1 MSINLLKII
10 KNLLTPPSEG
20 NVCDPERI
28 YTTNNASQAY
38 EEKNQLIQPDNLEL
52 TSNTQNSEP
61 LLSSQALLAIFS
73 KVDCCTLDGLNEY
86 DDDFTSF
93 TPLGDLVT
101 HEMRNTVQRLAEQ
114 TLEKSELET
123 TTEFEQITAQPIS
136 DKSQQR

>member
-1 MSINLLKII
+1 MSINPLKII
-10 KNLLTPPSEG
+10 KNLLTPPSKG

-28 YTTNNASQAY
+28 DTTNNASQAD

-52 TSNTQNSEP
+52 TSKTQNSEP

-73 KVDCCTLDGLNEY
+73 KADCCTLDGLNEY

-101 HEMRNTVQRLAEQ
+101 HEMRNTVQRLAQQ

-123 TTEFEQITAQPIS
+123 TIEFEEITAQPIS
-136 DKSQQR
+136 DKSQHR